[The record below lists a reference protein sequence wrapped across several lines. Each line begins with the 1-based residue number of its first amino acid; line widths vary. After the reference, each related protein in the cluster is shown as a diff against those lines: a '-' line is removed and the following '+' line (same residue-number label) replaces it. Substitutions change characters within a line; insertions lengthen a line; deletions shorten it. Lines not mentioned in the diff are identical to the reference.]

1 MHLLQPEFAIP
12 RDEALDL
19 AARRGFGML
28 TAFDGTRPIASHV
41 PFVIKGEVIQA
52 HVTKA
57 NPLAALADGRDFLLA
72 VTGPDTYISNDWYA
86 MPDNVSTWL
95 YEAVHL
101 TGPARRQELTINRA
115 HGDALLAT
123 AEARVAPKPPW
134 GLEGMEP
141 NKREAML
148 AYIVTIEIAIVSVEG
163 QRKHNQLKPDAD
175 HLAIVQMLE
184 SRGEPNGLAIAAK
197 MRAARPQL
205 DYESR
210 VKPSELQPS
219 DPTPWWTKNSPSGS

>member
-12 RDEALDL
+12 RDEALEF
-19 AARRGFGML
+19 AAGRGFGLL
-28 TAFDGTRPIASHV
+28 TAFDGTRPIGSHL
-41 PFVIKGEVIQA
+41 PFVLRDGIVQA

-57 NPLAALADGRDFLLA
+57 NPLAVLADGRDFLLA

-86 MPDNVSTWL
+86 LPDNVSTWL

-101 TGPARRQELTINRA
+101 TGPARRQERARNRA
-115 HGDALLAT
+115 HGDALLAV
-123 AEARVAPKPPW
+123 AEACVAPKPPW

-148 AYIVTIEIAIVSVEG
+148 AHIVTLEVEVTRVEG
-163 QRKHNQLKPDAD
+163 QRKHNQLKPDSD
-175 HLAIVQMLE
+175 HVAIVRMLE
-184 SRGEPNGLAIAAK
+184 SRGEPNGLAIAAR

-205 DYESR
+205 DY
-210 VKPSELQPS
+210 
-219 DPTPWWTKNSPSGS
+219 

>member
-19 AARRGFGML
+19 AARRGFGLL
-28 TAFDGTRPIASHV
+28 TAFDGTRPIGSHV
-41 PFVIKGEVIQA
+41 PFVLREGIVQA

-86 MPDNVSTWL
+86 LPDNVSTWL

-101 TGPARRQELTINRA
+101 TGPARRQEPARNRA
-115 HGDALLAT
+115 HGDALLAV

-148 AYIVTIEIAIVSVEG
+148 AHIVTIEIEVVSVEG

-175 HLAIVQMLE
+175 HVAIVRMLE
-184 SRGEPNGLAIAAK
+184 SRGEPNGLAIAAR
-197 MRAARPQL
+197 MRAARPLL
-205 DYESR
+205 DY
-210 VKPSELQPS
+210 
-219 DPTPWWTKNSPSGS
+219 